1 MTIFAVIMDK
11 KQERKVI
18 HLQIDGDH
26 YYYGSIASLYEDF
39 DEDSLGFSYFKVK
52 NNLGRLGAMQNEK
65 CVIRQGILRAKAGNR
80 GRSRNK
86 S

>member
-1 MTIFAVIMDK
+1 MDK

-18 HLQIDGDH
+18 HLQIGGDH

-39 DEDSLGFSYFKVK
+39 DEDSLGVK